1 MTRRTDYNCVN
12 GSIANMWRTGGD
24 LVGSDYGVWT
34 NRLDLA
40 TLPEQ
45 AAMVGP
51 GSFANPDYLQVGY
64 SPRTHKGGGGAHP
77 GSKTMDILEQRSMF
91 TLWAA
96 LPGPLILGA
105 DLRSSAFNTGAGL
118 DDDVLLI
125 LNNTEVIGMFV
136 RACLGISSSSPP
148 PSFHEKTHN
157 QPFLFFSG
165 VNQDPAAQPMRPVRR
180 AGGMEV
186 WKKPLSAGNGSAV
199 VFFHRND
206 TGYII
211 EDHYATPAAA
221 AEAAAAERA
230 AAVEHG
236 HPAKMVNVS
245 WEELG
250 LAVGDKVTVRDLWA
264 KETLGV
270 YAGWFNASVAW
281 HEAKIFTFKIK
292 GPE

>member
-1 MTRRTDYNCVN
+1 MN

-245 WEELG
+245 WRSSG
-250 LAVGDKVTVRDLWA
+250 WRWVTR
-264 KETLGV
+264 
-270 YAGWFNASVAW
+270 
-281 HEAKIFTFKIK
+281 
-292 GPE
+292 